1 MSNAYQSLSFD
12 EPLLQLERA
21 IANIEKVVI
30 GKRRPVELVMTALL
44 CGGHVLLEDVPGV
57 GKTLLV
63 KALART
69 VDAGFK
75 RIQFTP
81 DLLPSDVTGVS
92 VYHRGTGEFQFR
104 PGPLFTNIVLAD
116 ELNRTSPK
124 TQAALLEAMEERHV
138 TVDGQTY
145 PLPRPFLILATQN
158 PLDHAGTYLL
168 PEAQL
173 DRFFMRIRLG
183 YPEPAQEVEML
194 GRMQE
199 DSPLDHLKPV
209 MLREELHRM
218 QRQVRRVH
226 VDASLK
232 EYMVELADAT
242 RRHKDVALG
251 ASPRAVLALMLAG
264 QGAAYR
270 KGRGYM
276 VPDDLKEMLEPV
288 LSHRL
293 LLTQEARMAGRTA
306 EQILGQ
312 ISGSIPLPGLRYAP
326 GSEGGRS

>member
-1 MSNAYQSLSFD
+1 MSSIPNSLSFD
-12 EPLLQLERA
+12 EPLLQFER
-21 IANIEKVVI
+21 IAANMEKVMV
-30 GKRRPVELVMTALL
+30 GKRHAIELVLTSLL

-57 GKTLLV
+57 GKTMLV
-63 KALART
+63 KALAKT

-92 VYHRGTGEFQFR
+92 VYNRGLNEFQFR
-104 PGPLFTNIVLAD
+104 PGPIFTNILLAD

-145 PLPRPFLILATQN
+145 PLPQPFLILATQN
-158 PLDHAGTYLL
+158 PLDHAGTYQL

-183 YPEPAQEVEML
+183 YPEREQEVEML

-199 DSPLDHLKPV
+199 HSPIEHLKPV
-209 MLREELHRM
+209 LLREELHRL
-218 QRQVRRVH
+218 QRRVRHIH
-226 VDASLK
+226 VDQSLK
-232 EYMVELADAT
+232 EYMVELGAAT
-242 RRHKDVALG
+242 RKHKDVTLG
-251 ASPRAVLALMLAG
+251 ASPRAVLALMLAA
-264 QGAAYR
+264 QAAAYR
-270 KGRGYM
+270 KGRSYV
-276 VPDDLKEMLEPV
+276 VPDDLKEMLIPV
-288 LSHRL
+288 FSHRL

-306 EQILGQ
+306 EQILHL
-312 ISGSIPLPGLRYAP
+312 IAAETAVPGLRYAP
-326 GSEGGRS
+326 GS